1 MPKSGLAH
9 RDFAIYIP
17 RLASAIA
24 VSKSRRSPLLIR
36 RSRVYVCVL
45 EGNGEMT
52 RLIRTIARNP
62 RPRGS

>member
-1 MPKSGLAH
+1 VVPKSGLAH

-36 RSRVYVCVL
+36 RSRVYVCVCVKAVWKA
-45 EGNGEMT
+45 T
-52 RLIRTIARNP
+52 VK
-62 RPRGS
+62 